1 MSIVVKGRRVS
12 PRGLFGSI
20 VLAVLCEFLA
30 ASAFAG
36 CSLLEGSPNP
46 AVRGELAGGPATVP
60 PELISAVEALRPVY
74 RRISQVSAAQPS
86 LVLCD
91 DALMN
96 AMARGTRT
104 QGALI
109 FYLPL
114 VRLMNGDPDEIASVM
129 GHEFAHLT
137 LDHAQKTED
146 ALRTINRS
154 AQGVANDQYRRTR
167 DVPAAVARA
176 KAYGEAEL
184 AKYSR
189 FQEREADDKGFSLA
203 VTLGG
208 YRGEGMMNL
217 RRKLGKLTV
226 SDKPA
231 YLQTHPGWQER
242 YNKADALTTNQEFLD
257 QANVLLAAKRWGDL
271 ARLVDRWLK
280 FVPESGA
287 AWYYRGRLIV
297 RQGAARSTITRTFE
311 QSLDRYVDN
320 HALGTLSQEDQAE
333 RDDAWYWL
341 CNALFDEGYRRESIS
356 CSGQIRSNDKR
367 ERFRVR
373 NFGKDHQIVSS
384 AAGPSAG
391 LYMARNPDGGKLIT
405 NDPGVAASRG
415 TYSAAAPEW
424 RAQRFP

>member
-1 MSIVVKGRRVS
+1 M
-12 PRGLFGSI
+12 
-20 VLAVLCEFLA
+20 VLTGQLGF
-30 ASAFAG
+30 FAG
-36 CSLLEGSPNP
+36 SAIAGCTLLEGAAISQVKEDLARGP
-46 AVRGELAGGPATVP
+46 AVIPADLMP
-60 PELISAVEALRPVY
+60 AVDALRPVY
-74 RRISQVSAAQPS
+74 RRIAQVASIRPT
-86 LVLCD
+86 LLICD

-96 AMARGTRT
+96 AMARGTRE

-114 VRLMNGDPDEIASVM
+114 IRLMQGDADEIASVM

-137 LDHAQKTED
+137 LDHTRRADEAAQ
-146 ALRTINRS
+146 AIVRS
-154 AQGVANDQYRRTR
+154 AQEQAKDQYRRTR
-167 DVPAAVARA
+167 DAQASVAQARQFGQVEYA
-176 KAYGEAEL
+176 R
-184 AKYSR
+184 YSR
-189 FQEREADDKGFSLA
+189 SMEREADDKGFSFA

-217 RRKLGKLTV
+217 RRKLGNLST

-257 QANVLLAAKRWGDL
+257 QANVLMAAKRWGDL
-271 ARLVDRWLK
+271 ALLVDRWLK
-280 FVPESGA
+280 VVPDSGA

-297 RQGAARSTITRTFE
+297 RQGASRSAITRTFE

-320 HALGTLSQEDQAE
+320 QTLGTHSQEDQLE
-333 RDDAWYWL
+333 HDDAWYWL

-356 CSGQIRSNDKR
+356 CSGHIQDSARR

-373 NFGKDHQIVSS
+373 NFGTDHQLITSKDKSS
-384 AAGPSAG
+384 AR

-405 NDPGVAASRG
+405 NDADVAASRG
-415 TYSAAAPEW
+415 TYSAAAPQW